1 MPLMKNMK
9 IWKSAL
15 SFIAFFILSVLGA
28 KPNTATAIMPNA
40 DTQAEIASNET
51 ILTQAC
57 PYNNPRLRY
66 GRVATQDGDDLY
78 IRSRPNGKVIGAV
91 PFGWAVVTV
100 KRDATN
106 QWVYIDE
113 QYPSGS
119 APDLTRGWVAAK
131 FIKPLGR
138 FCEKPR
144 AFIRTN
150 MHGLFA
156 NKQVL
161 VNEHWVQMS
170 DRLADSLKKL
180 R

>member
-1 MPLMKNMK
+1 MKNIKM
-9 IWKSAL
+9 WKSVL
-15 SFIAFFILSVLGA
+15 SFVALVILSVFGTKA
-28 KPNTATAIMPNA
+28 NATEKTPQTSIS
-40 DTQAEIASNET
+40 SNET
-51 ILTQAC
+51 VLAQAC

-106 QWVYIDE
+106 QWIYIDE
-113 QYPSGS
+113 QYPTGS
-119 APDLTRGWVAAK
+119 APALTRGWVAAK

-150 MHGLFA
+150 MNGLFA

-161 VNEHWVQMS
+161 VNENWIQRS
-170 DRLADSLKKL
+170 DRLASAIEKES
-180 R
+180 